1 MRQYNIVIT
10 CTTLADS
17 EEEALEIALQQIK
30 DGSAYVEIEDEHI
43 ISVEDEQ

>member
-10 CTTLADS
+10 CTTIADT

-30 DGSAYVEIEDEHI
+30 DGSAYVEIEDELI
-43 ISVEDEQ
+43 ICVEDE